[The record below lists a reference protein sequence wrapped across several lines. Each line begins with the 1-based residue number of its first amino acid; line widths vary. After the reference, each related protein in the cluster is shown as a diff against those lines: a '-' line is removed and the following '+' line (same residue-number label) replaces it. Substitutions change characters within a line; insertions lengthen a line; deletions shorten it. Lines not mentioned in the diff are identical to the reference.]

1 MTVDELRAALP
12 AATSRIYL
20 NTGTSGPTP
29 RPAAEAQI
37 ALLRLFVE
45 EGFASPASLKA
56 YAEALE
62 RARSS
67 LARFLGCEAQS
78 VALLHSTSEA
88 IGTVAAG
95 LRWKPGDEVIV
106 SDLEHVSGIAPWL
119 HLARTRGVRVV
130 HLKSEGGTLRPEAV
144 KAQVTERT
152 RLDCISHVS
161 YATGAVLSVEESCR
175 IARDAGALSLVDG
188 AQGAGC
194 VPFDVASLGCD
205 FYAMPG
211 QKWLL
216 GPEGTGALYVA
227 SRALEALEPTRVGWA
242 SLADEDAAGGGIVL
256 SPAAKRFESGTVH
269 APAFAGLEAALRFL
283 GSFGWDR
290 VYERIRS
297 LAARAREALRSVR
310 GVRLVTPSDS
320 PTGLVTFEVEGKS
333 PERVVRE
340 LWEKRRIV
348 VRSIP
353 SPRAVRACFHAF
365 NTEEELEQF
374 IQALAEVLG
383 GDRAG

>member
-1 MTVDELRAALP
+1 M
-12 AATSRIYL
+12 
-20 NTGTSGPTP
+20 
-29 RPAAEAQI
+29 
-37 ALLRLFVE
+37 ALLSLFVE
-45 EGFASPASLKA
+45 EGFASPAAMKA

-62 RARSS
+62 RTRGEV
-67 LARFLGCEAQS
+67 ARFLGCEASS

-106 SDLEHVSGIAPWL
+106 SDLEHISGIAPWL
-119 HLARTRGVRVV
+119 HLERTRGVRVV
-130 HLKSEGGTLRPEAV
+130 YLRSEGGTLRPEAV
-144 KAQVTERT
+144 KAALTDRT
-152 RLDCISHVS
+152 RLVCISHVS
-161 YATGAVLSVEESCR
+161 YATGAILPVEEICN
-175 IARDAGALSLVDG
+175 IARAAGAFSLVDG

-227 SRALEALEPTRVGWA
+227 PRALEAIEPTRVGWA
-242 SLADEDAAGGGIVL
+242 SLADEEVAEGGIRL

-269 APAFAGLEAALRFL
+269 APAFAGLEAALRFV
-283 GSFGWDR
+283 GSFGWDG
-290 VYERIRS
+290 VYQRIRS
-297 LAARAREALRSVR
+297 LAARAREALRAVR
-310 GVRLVTPSDS
+310 GVRLVTPDDS
-320 PTGLVTFEVEGKS
+320 PSGLVSFEVEGKS

-340 LWEKRRIV
+340 LWQKRRIV

-353 SPRAVRACFHAF
+353 VPRAVRASFHAF
-365 NTEEELEQF
+365 NTEEEVEQF
-374 IQALAEVLG
+374 VQALDEVLG
-383 GDRAG
+383 GGGTG

>member
-12 AATSRIYL
+12 AASSRIYL

-37 ALLRLFVE
+37 ALLSLFVE
-45 EGFASPASLKA
+45 EGFASPVAMKA
-56 YAEALE
+56 YTRALE
-62 RARSS
+62 RARRAV
-67 LARFLGCEAQS
+67 ARFLGCKAES
-78 VALLHSTSEA
+78 VALVHSTSEA

-95 LRWKPGDEVIV
+95 LPWEPGDEVII
-106 SDLEHVSGIAPWL
+106 SDLEHISGIAPWVQL
-119 HLARTRGVRVV
+119 ERTRGVRVV
-130 HLKSEGGTLRPEAV
+130 HLRSEGGNLRPEAV
-144 KAQVTERT
+144 KAAITPRT
-152 RLDCISHVS
+152 RLLCLSHVS
-161 YATGAVLSVEESCR
+161 YATGALLPVEEICGFAREAGVLSL
-175 IARDAGALSLVDG
+175 IDG

-227 SRALEALEPTRVGWA
+227 PRALEAVEPTRVGWA
-242 SLADEDAAGGGIVL
+242 SLADEDAAGGEARL
-256 SPAAKRFESGTVH
+256 SPEAKRFESGTVH

-283 GSFGWDR
+283 EGFSWER

-297 LAARAREALRSVR
+297 LAARAREALREVR
-310 GVRLVTPSDS
+310 GVRVLTPDES
-320 PTGLVTFEVEGKS
+320 PSGLVSFEVEGKS

-353 SPRAVRACFHAF
+353 SPRAVRASFHAF
-365 NTEEELEQF
+365 NTEEELEHF
-374 IQALAEVLG
+374 VRALDEVLR
-383 GDRAG
+383 DAD